1 MDFIGLDL
9 GMSYI
14 KAVEL
19 HHEPHVLPQ
28 LALYA
33 AVPATSYPLTSDSEN
48 DVKANAEALKNLFNA
63 FPFNSRSVVVALP
76 ESQIFT
82 RVINLPRMNE
92 KELKN
97 ALQWEAEQYVPVALN
112 DVNLDWQVLNGVEE
126 NGGNSQMEVLLI
138 AAPKSLVVKYL
149 KVLQMAGL
157 EVLGI
162 ETETL
167 AASRSLVGSNVS
179 TPTTMVVNI
188 GSATTD
194 LAVVS
199 RGSLRFTRSVST
211 GGAALARAV
220 SQSLGFDLDQAEEYK
235 KTYGLDETKLEGK
248 VTQAIKPIFDVIVE
262 EIKRSIAFY
271 STHHKEEKIKR
282 LVISGGTASL
292 PGIIV
297 YLADSL
303 DVEVQLGNPWA
314 FVSCPP
320 KFSVKELEEV
330 GPSFAVAV
338 GLSLKGFF

>member
-1 MDFIGLDL
+1 MDFVGLDL
-9 GMSYI
+9 GASYF

-19 HHEPHVLPQ
+19 HHEPHLLPK
-28 LALYA
+28 LTLYA
-33 AVPATSYPLTSDSEN
+33 SAPAAPHPLTSESES
-48 DVKANAEALKNLFNA
+48 DIKANAETLKNF
-63 FPFNSRSVVVALP
+63 FDSFSFSSRAVVVALP

-82 RVINLPRMNE
+82 RVITLPRMSD

-97 ALQWEAEQYVPVALN
+97 AMQWEAEQYVPIALSE
-112 DVNLDWQVLNGVEE
+112 VNLDWQILD
-126 NGGNSQMEVLLI
+126 GGGASGETAQMDVLLI
-138 AAPKSLVVKYL
+138 AAPKNLVAKYL
-149 KVLQMAGL
+149 KVLQAAGL
-157 EVLGI
+157 EVLGV

-167 AASRSLVGSNVS
+167 AAVRSLVGSAVA
-179 TPTTMVVNI
+179 TPVTMVVNI

-199 RGSLRFTRSVST
+199 RGALRFTRSVST
-211 GGAALARAV
+211 GGTALARAI

-262 EIKRSIAFY
+262 EIKRSMAFY
-271 STHHKEEKIKR
+271 TTHRKDDKIKR
-282 LVISGGTASL
+282 VVISGGTASL
-292 PGIIV
+292 PGIVV

-303 DVEVQLGNPWA
+303 DVEVQLGNPWL

-320 KFSVKELEEV
+320 KFPPKELEEV

-338 GLSLKGFF
+338 GLALREVQ